1 MQTMPSSL
9 TITPIPAF
17 EDNYIWC
24 IEDVKS
30 DTFIVVDPGDAHVV
44 IEHAIKIERKL
55 SAILVTHHHADHTGG
70 IADLVNILESYL
82 FSDLLKVRTLG
93 QPRALSKVIPSMYLV
108 QSLRSLKFLDIR

>member
-1 MQTMPSSL
+1 MPSSL

-55 SAILVTHHHADHTGG
+55 SAIFQFAKAMPLLLEG
-70 IADLVNILESYL
+70 IARYGRNKSGR
-82 FSDLLKVRTLG
+82 SDNSKRKRTEG
-93 QPRALSKVIPSMYLV
+93 
-108 QSLRSLKFLDIR
+108 